1 MQKLVAVL
9 LSIAGVLIPA
19 IGASAVEGTG
29 VGIRLLDA
37 PSNRRDDPRARLY
50 IVDHLPPGSTIT
62 RGVEVS
68 NGTSQP
74 AHVKVYSGAAE
85 LKEGAFQPLPESEI
99 TELTTWTKVS
109 PAEIDLAPGQ
119 AARADVTISVPSD
132 ASPGERYG
140 AIWAHL
146 SSDPGAG
153 GVTQVNR
160 VGVRIYLSVGPGG
173 EPASD
178 FEIDTLTARR
188 DADGTPVITAQVR
201 NTGGRAL
208 DLAGELK
215 LSDGPGGLSGG
226 PFPASLGTTLAVGA
240 SAPVSVNL
248 DKQLPDGPWQAS
260 LTLKSGILERS
271 GSARVTFPEAGDSG
285 SAVPAEG
292 TDSRGPSLVV
302 AVAVAFAV
310 LLVLGVSIAS
320 FLRLKKLR
328 SAEGRVK

>member
-1 MQKLVAVL
+1 LQRLVAAL
-9 LSIAGVLIPA
+9 LTIAGILFPA
-19 IGASAVEGTG
+19 IGAKAAVEGTG

-37 PSNRRDDPRARLY
+37 PSNRQDDPRARSY
-50 IVDHLPPGSTIT
+50 IVDHLPPGATIT

-68 NGTSQP
+68 NGTSEP
-74 AHVKVYSGAAE
+74 VLIKVYPGAAE
-85 LKEGAFQPLPESEI
+85 LKAGAFQPLAESEVS
-99 TELTTWTKVS
+99 ELTTWTKVS
-109 PAEIDLAPGQ
+109 PAELKLARGQ
-119 AARADVTISVPSD
+119 AARAEVTITVPTD

-140 AIWAHL
+140 AVWAQL

-178 FEIDTLTARR
+178 FKINSLTARR
-188 DADGTPVITAQVR
+188 GVDGTPVITAQVR

-226 PFPASLGTTLAVGA
+226 PFPASLGTTLAVGE

-248 DKQLPDGPWQAS
+248 DKQLPNGPWQAN

-271 GSARVTFPEAGDSG
+271 GSAKVTFPDAGGAG

-292 TDSRGPSLVV
+292 TDSSSLGLVL
-302 AVAVAFAV
+302 AVAGAV
-310 LLVLGVSIAS
+310 LVLVAATAL
-320 FLRLKKLR
+320 FLRRRKRMDL
-328 SAEGRVK
+328 S